1 MGFFA
6 SLKNAFGIKSMDS
19 SVSGSFP
26 ASLYPFE
33 YETSS
38 GQLVDSWSALKQST
52 VLQCVTVLMN
62 GVSQIPFNLMQKKG
76 RSRSNADKHPL
87 YWLFKEKPNPWQSSV
102 EFWNM
107 VMIHLALQ
115 GEIVIWKIRVRG
127 QIHDLIPFPPGKFT
141 TTEEYV
147 GGWAVKK
154 YYLMKDDGSTVVV
167 PEEDIWHLRWR
178 EYGLR
183 MALPQMSAVR
193 EVVGIALAGDK
204 QTGTSF
210 KNKSSIQGIIHAKQ
224 MMTAEQKKE
233 FQENWERVYGGVE
246 NTGKSVVV
254 GMDIDFTPLTNN
266 NRDSQFVEQR
276 KLQIEEICR
285 CWNVNPL
292 FVFSD
297 ENGSSYNAREQA
309 VIQHLTFTMAPWYR
323 MIEESAYV
331 NLLTEDERRN
341 NGLYF
346 AFNDAALLRT
356 DTKSR
361 ADFYQK
367 LINTGVMTPNEAREK
382 EDLPP
387 LEGGDKLYVQG
398 AMVPIEQAGQQQQP
412 PKPQTTEGSPSDK
425 PSDQNNQDTGGDT
438 NV

>member
-76 RSRSNADKHPL
+76 RSKSNADKHPL

-154 YYLMKDDGSTVVV
+154 YYLMKDDGSTVIV

-193 EVVGIALAGDK
+193 EVVGTAIAGDM
-204 QTGTSF
+204 QAGYAF
-210 KNKSSIQGIIHAKQ
+210 KNRSAITGIVHSKMALNPKQ
-224 MMTAEQKKE
+224 REDLKE
-233 FQENWERVYGGVE
+233 DWERAYGGIQ
-246 NTGKSVVV
+246 NIGKNVYFGSDLEFKPTT
-254 GMDIDFTPLTNN
+254 MTNA
-266 NRDSQFVEQR
+266 DAQFIEQR

-331 NLLTEDERRN
+331 NLLTEDEDR
-341 NGLYF
+341 
-346 AFNDAALLRT
+346 
-356 DTKSR
+356 KS
-361 ADFYQK
+361 
-367 LINTGVMTPNEAREK
+367 V
-382 EDLPP
+382 
-387 LEGGDKLYVQG
+387 V
-398 AMVPIEQAGQQQQP
+398 
-412 PKPQTTEGSPSDK
+412 
-425 PSDQNNQDTGGDT
+425 
-438 NV
+438 